1 MGGRGQGEDDW
12 FDAVATRYGCM
23 LQGATTVAL
32 TNLDVLG
39 YLDEIP
45 VCVAYETADGVT
57 ESFPVTSKLA
67 VARPVLRCLPGGRC
81 DISQITSYELLP
93 EAAKRYVH
101 FVESAI
107 GVPVSIV
114 SVGPGRGQTL
124 MR

>member
-1 MGGRGQGEDDW
+1 ME
-12 FDAVATRYGCM
+12 TRYGCM

-67 VARPVLRCLPGGRC
+67 VARPVLRCLPGWRC
-81 DISQITSYELLP
+81 DISQITRYELLP
-93 EAAKRYVH
+93 EAAKRYVQ

-107 GVPVSIV
+107 GVPASIV
-114 SVGPGRGQTL
+114 SVGPGREQTL